1 MITLKAKGDFR
12 KTRTFFNFLYK
23 REFIKNLEEC
33 AAEGLVALMDAT
45 PVDTGTTK
53 NSWYYTIEYRR
64 NKILITWYNSNNVD
78 GVPVV
83 ILLQYGHATEW
94 GKYVTGLDFINPALQ
109 PIFDKIIND
118 MWEEVQKR

>member
-12 KTRTFFNFLYK
+12 KTRAFFNFLYK